1 MSFSPKPS
9 LPAMNG
15 VFFASSAFLF
25 CRKTAP
31 GAGRAVLSP
40 PALGCPGWG
49 RPDPHPPTGALE
61 YEDGS
66 MGSIP
71 AGAARLGFPIGG
83 GLERTFAVTGSGSL
97 VLATGT
103 TLGCGVGPIPAR
115 ATACA
120 TTFSGPRDMTT
131 ALALCSGTTCCAP
144 GLFIGTR
151 VVAASPSTGLFRI
164 LLQCRQNPCALTS
177 PLPKPPHPLHRFIFA
192 IAAASIGFSQL
203 VEDVNGLQ

>member
-49 RPDPHPPTGALE
+49 RPDPHPPTGASE

-97 VLATGT
+97 VLATGKVGAVLAGAW
-103 TLGCGVGPIPAR
+103 LGAAPTGLG
-115 ATACA
+115 
-120 TTFSGPRDMTT
+120 
-131 ALALCSGTTCCAP
+131 SGTW
-144 GLFIGTR
+144 
-151 VVAASPSTGLFRI
+151 VA
-164 LLQCRQNPCALTS
+164 N
-177 PLPKPPHPLHRFIFA
+177 K
-192 IAAASIGFSQL
+192 
-203 VEDVNGLQ
+203 D